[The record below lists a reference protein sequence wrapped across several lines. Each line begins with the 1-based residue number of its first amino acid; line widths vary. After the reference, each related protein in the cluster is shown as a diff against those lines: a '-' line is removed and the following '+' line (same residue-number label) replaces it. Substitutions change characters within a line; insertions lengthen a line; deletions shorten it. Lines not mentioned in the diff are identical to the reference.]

1 MSCVERH
8 DPLKLYPKSESSYS
22 KRSKLKLHVSRPGW
36 PEKKTCPKQPRRG
49 KDNKFGAGKA
59 QLTSLAA

>member
-1 MSCVERH
+1 MACVERH

-36 PEKKTCPKQPRRG
+36 PEKKPVPNNLVGEKTTNLGRARH
-49 KDNKFGAGKA
+49 N
-59 QLTSLAA
+59 

>member
-1 MSCVERH
+1 MACVERH

-36 PEKKTCPKQPRRG
+36 PEKDLSQT
-49 KDNKFGAGKA
+49 
-59 QLTSLAA
+59 TS

>member
-36 PEKKTCPKQPRRG
+36 PEKDLSQTTSLG
-49 KDNKFGAGKA
+49 KDNKFGVGKA
-59 QLTSLAA
+59 